1 MNNNNGNVTLSPA
14 PAPGGITMPTLS
26 STNNNVGLLPVL
38 TEVSSVFDQINHLS
52 SINPNAI
59 SSTPSSSCLI
69 PSSSVSAITTTTTY
83 TELDSV
89 LTNSTISMKSSSKIA
104 ETIIT
109 TTDTTTTKCITTPNL
124 TTTTGNATT
133 IIANNVDQHNEG
145 RLTTDEQ
152 VINNHSNKHTESLND
167 VQSSPNSTKP
177 IHKEYDKDLNS
188 AALSTA
194 LNHIYVS
201 SASSTAPSSPI
212 GGIQSIRRK
221 CNSLAHSSSP
231 PPLQSQSGHPMLH
244 QNSKEVQFQQS
255 PTQSPKL
262 NSSSPNSN
270 FSVNSNI
277 LREKQRTNGTAKLQ
291 SDTNGQTLKYSTL
304 ENPRVKSE
312 VRKPRLDGLKTV
324 DSIAC
329 GSPTLTTS
337 SSSSTTN
344 SPILSHTALSN
355 APPASPTSGTTHQP
369 WRVKLNNLKMS
380 FLGSPRFHRKKSS
393 LIHTTDQL
401 NETPPSSPNS
411 FTQSQ
416 WRSSGRS
423 SGLEPSPL
431 LTHKSWFNGFLTA
444 ASSHVITKGSQNAAN
459 AAAAAQ
465 DSAALAISIQSK
477 CKEESGQIK
486 EEHEQT
492 ELHSENTDVNTE
504 RSSEKISSNSESVDN
519 WKNSSTTYEENN
531 TAINNNTADLQYS
544 TSQPSS
550 PSYSCV
556 SEGASKTHQYHYHPP
571 HPHHHLHYH
580 QTHQQSHHLSAT
592 TDIQFNSNQLHL
604 SSDSANTKPIERR
617 GLKPLISTGPVTVT
631 TTPTTAINT
640 NNASGGV
647 NAPPEETNH
656 VVMVKGRALNKLKA
670 ELVQTNMNSISSER
684 EVYAV
689 NFQLLSG
696 PTRRFKRLCDQLQ
709 TALLSGT
716 AHPNFVPHN
725 ALNSNTLVGGI
736 TSVTNVA
743 TTTNVGPSILSPLT
757 PSTTSS
763 SSSNKAP
770 SYLFDAQITGQSNSD
785 SHFTTSHINESSRF
799 SNEEALLSSKLV
811 TPDET
816 TSQKHTKI
824 SFPIVSPQPNET
836 TLNST
841 PDSLVCQ

>member
-1 MNNNNGNVTLSPA
+1 MNNNNGSVTLSPA

-26 STNNNVGLLPVL
+26 STNHNVGLLPVL

-52 SINPNAI
+52 SINPNTI

-69 PSSSVSAITTTTTY
+69 PSSSVSAITTATTN
-83 TELDSV
+83 TELNSV
-89 LTNSTISMKSSSKIA
+89 LTNSTISIKSSSKIA
-104 ETIIT
+104 ETRIT
-109 TTDTTTTKCITTPNL
+109 TTDTTTTTSIATSNL
-124 TTTTGNATT
+124 TTTTGNVTT
-133 IIANNVDQHNEG
+133 IISNNVDQHIEG
-145 RLTTDEQ
+145 LLTTDKQ
-152 VINNHSNKHTESLND
+152 VVNNRSNKHTESLDD

-244 QNSKEVQFQQS
+244 QNPKDVQFQQS
-255 PTQSPKL
+255 PTQSPKSSQKL

-270 FSVNSNI
+270 FCVNSNI
-277 LREKQRTNGTAKLQ
+277 LREKQRTNGTANLQ
-291 SDTNGQTLKYSTL
+291 SDINGQSLKYSTL

-312 VRKPRLDGLKTV
+312 IRKPRLDGLKTV
-324 DSIAC
+324 DSITC
-329 GSPTLTTS
+329 GSPTQTTS

-344 SPILSHTALSN
+344 SPILSHTALSS
-355 APPASPTSGTTHQP
+355 APPTSPTSGTTHQP

-477 CKEESGQIK
+477 CKEESGQIR

-492 ELHSENTDVNTE
+492 ELQHENIDVNTA
-504 RSSEKISSNSESVDN
+504 RSSEQISSNSESVDN
-519 WKNSSTTYEENN
+519 SKNSNTTYEGNN

-580 QTHQQSHHLSAT
+580 QTHQQSHHLNTT
-592 TDIQFNSNQLHL
+592 TDIQLNSNQLHL
-604 SSDSANTKPIERR
+604 SSDSSNTKPIERR
-617 GLKPLISTGPVTVT
+617 GLKPLISTEYRRAGSGSSLLARPVKLQVDMVRATGGIST
-631 TTPTTAINT
+631 G
-640 NNASGGV
+640 SG
-647 NAPPEETNH
+647 H
-656 VVMVKGRALNKLKA
+656 
-670 ELVQTNMNSISSER
+670 QTNINSISSER

-716 AHPNFVPHN
+716 AHPNFVPHT

-736 TSVTNVA
+736 TSVTNVT

-757 PSTTSS
+757 PSITS

-770 SYLFDAQITGQSNSD
+770 SYLLDAQITGQSNSD
-785 SHFTTSHINESSRF
+785 SHSINSHMNQSSRF
-799 SNEEALLSSKLV
+799 SNEEGLLSPKLV
-811 TPDET
+811 NPDET

-824 SFPIVSPQPNET
+824 SLPVVAPQPNET